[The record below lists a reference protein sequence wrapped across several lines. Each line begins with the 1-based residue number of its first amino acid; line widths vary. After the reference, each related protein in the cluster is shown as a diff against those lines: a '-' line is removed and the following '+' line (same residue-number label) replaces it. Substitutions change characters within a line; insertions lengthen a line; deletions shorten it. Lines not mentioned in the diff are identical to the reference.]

1 MFKPAKQAA
10 EYSPGWSEAEP
21 GVCVAE
27 HFGSP
32 RSGRRTAMPFLVFG
46 IRRPLRGLAISRAGF
61 PGFRFAPPGAYS
73 AARCAGSP
81 LNLYDDAFFTVN

>member
-1 MFKPAKQAA
+1 
-10 EYSPGWSEAEP
+10 
-21 GVCVAE
+21 
-27 HFGSP
+27 
-32 RSGRRTAMPFLVFG
+32 MPFLVFG

-61 PGFRFAPPGAYS
+61 PGFRFAPSGAYS